1 MWYSAVVINKFALI
15 NLQSRNIFKAV
26 DNKSQALVSVIMP
39 AYNEESGIYENLKE
53 TTQTLHEAGYRFEII
68 VVNDGSTDNTLEE
81 VKKAANEIECLK
93 IVNCRMNGGKGRA
106 VKAGFRQAEGD
117 LVVFLDA
124 DLDLHPQQI
133 HNLISVLSEKHV
145 DVVIGSKRHPLSRL
159 NYPLS
164 RKVISNIYAFVLWM
178 LFRLPLRD
186 TQTGLKLFKYEV
198 LKRVFPKVVCKK
210 YAFDLEILANAHH
223 LGYKIAE
230 IPVELHF
237 RRPVN
242 WGRIGLRDMFTAGTD
257 TLAIFYRMYIIRYY
271 DKIVT

>member
-1 MWYSAVVINKFALI
+1 
-15 NLQSRNIFKAV
+15 
-26 DNKSQALVSVIMP
+26 MP
-39 AYNEESGIYENLKE
+39 AYNKGPGIYENLME
-53 TTQTLHEAGYRFEII
+53 TAQTLREAGYKFEIV

-81 VKKAANEIECLK
+81 AKRAANEIACLK
-93 IVNCRMNGGKGRA
+93 IVNCGVNGGKGCA
-106 VKAGFRQAEGD
+106 VKAGFGQAEGD

-133 HNLISVLSEKHV
+133 HNLISILSKKNV

-164 RKVISNIYAFVLWM
+164 RKVISNIYAFILWI

-230 IPVELHF
+230 VTVELHF

-242 WGRIGLRDMFTAGTD
+242 WGRIGLWDMFVAGTD

-271 DKIVT
+271 DKITT

>member
-1 MWYSAVVINKFALI
+1 M
-15 NLQSRNIFKAV
+15 
-26 DNKSQALVSVIMP
+26 DNKPRELVSVIMP
-39 AYNEESGIYENLKE
+39 AYNEGSNIYENLRE
-53 TTQTLHEAGYRFEII
+53 TAQVLREAGYRFEII

-81 VKKAANEIECLK
+81 TKRATNEIECLK

-106 VKAGFRQAEGD
+106 VKAGFRQVEGD

-133 HNLISVLSEKHV
+133 HNLISILGEKHV
-145 DVVIGSKRHPLSRL
+145 DVVIGSKRHPLSQL

-164 RKVISNIYAFVLWM
+164 RKVISNIYAFILWI

-186 TQTGLKLFKYEV
+186 TQTGLKLFKYAV

-230 IPVELHF
+230 VPVVLHF
-237 RRPVN
+237 RRPVK
-242 WGRIGLRDMFTAGTD
+242 WGRIGLRDIFVMGMETM
-257 TLAIFYRMYIIRYY
+257 AIFYRMYIIRYY
-271 DKIVT
+271 DRIVT